1 MNVSWMKLVQKRCR
15 NRDEHESALLSL
27 QIDFLVFHDV
37 QRLDQLK
44 TLFGSLSIEKHISVE
59 NRFIFDYWK
68 TIFQRDCLHHFL
80 SYQFNCLRSM
90 FEKEKIRIYSEIKP
104 GEKNFI
110 LCCIF
115 FLFIIVSLF
124 QDFHFSI
131 KMFVYMIEEHMPRF
145 QRITWTGIVYQN

>member
-1 MNVSWMKLVQKRCR
+1 MNISWIKLVQKRCR
-15 NRDEHESALLSL
+15 NTDKHASALLSL
-27 QIDFLVFHDV
+27 QIDFLVFYDV

-44 TLFGSLSIEKHISVE
+44 KLFGSLSIEKHISVE

-90 FEKEKIRIYSEIKP
+90 FEKENIRIYSEMKQ

-110 LCCIF
+110 QRCIF
-115 FLFIIVSLF
+115 SYLLFFRYFKIFIFPTKCSYTGLRNTCR
-124 QDFHFSI
+124 DF
-131 KMFVYMIEEHMPRF
+131 
-145 QRITWTGIVYQN
+145 NA

>member
-1 MNVSWMKLVQKRCR
+1 MNISWIKLVQKRCR
-15 NRDEHESALLSL
+15 NTDKHASALLSL
-27 QIDFLVFHDV
+27 QIDFLVFYDV

-68 TIFQRDCLHHFL
+68 TIFQSDCLHHFL

-110 LCCIF
+110 QCCIF
-115 FLFIIVSLF
+115 FYLLFFRYFKIFIFPTKCSYTWLRNTCR
-124 QDFHFSI
+124 DF
-131 KMFVYMIEEHMPRF
+131 
-145 QRITWTGIVYQN
+145 NA